1 MCIGKD
7 PDAGKDGNEKVK
19 RVAEDERLDSIT
31 DSRDM
36 NLRKL
41 LETVRAR
48 GAWSAA
54 VHGVAESQTR
64 LSS

>member
-7 PDAGKDGNEKVK
+7 PDAGKDGNEKEK

>member
-7 PDAGKDGNEKVK
+7 PDAGKDGNEKEK

-41 LETVRAR
+41 LETVWAR